1 MTQGELDARS
11 NEWQSSLFL
20 VRIRRFPLQ
29 IPLLISMLITVEGHR
44 VLRHRREIF
53 EESLVHSLPPKVPL
67 PLVCLVI
74 RSNIKVRS
82 FSKVIWM
89 TSKTFLAFKR
99 AQYIKKHLLSTR
111 PFISS
116 VWVPILMF
124 GKSTASLFGQSY
136 RKGARNVKLE
146 WKMDHC

>member
-1 MTQGELDARS
+1 MTQGELDACS

-20 VRIRRFPLQ
+20 VRIRLFPLQ
-29 IPLLISMLITVEGHR
+29 ISLLISMLITVEGHR

-53 EESLVHSLPPKVPL
+53 EESLVHSLLPKVPL
-67 PLVCLVI
+67 PLVRLVI
-74 RSNIKVRS
+74 RGNIKVQS

-99 AQYIKKHLLSTR
+99 AQYIKKHLLSTQ
-111 PFISS
+111 PISS
-116 VWVPILMF
+116 VWVLILMF
-124 GKSTASLFGQSY
+124 GKSTASLFGQSC

>member
-1 MTQGELDARS
+1 MTQGELDACS

-20 VRIRRFPLQ
+20 VRIRLFPLQ
-29 IPLLISMLITVEGHR
+29 ISLLISMLITVEGHR
-44 VLRHRREIF
+44 VPRHRREIF

-74 RSNIKVRS
+74 RSNIKVQR

-99 AQYIKKHLLSTR
+99 AQYIKKHLLSTQ
-111 PFISS
+111 PISS
-116 VWVPILMF
+116 VWVLILMF
-124 GKSTASLFGQSY
+124 GKSTASFFGQSC
-136 RKGARNVKLE
+136 RKGARNGKLE